1 MNIVSFGLTLSVNN
15 GNNENM
21 NSKNEL
27 KELGSRLVEESQEE
41 TFSARG
47 AIGELFPFVFEA
59 SARMSSRAISR
70 WLEENGVK
78 LSAVTIA
85 KALRNQKP
93 YWEELFEAIEPAARI
108 FEEAQ
113 GCAMGEFL
121 LRDEVFFA
129 LESRPPALDV
139 ITAEGA
145 SEGVGEFAGAVAKLK
160 DEWFCFSRKTREAC
174 LANVELDKEE
184 SAT

>member
-1 MNIVSFGLTLSVNN
+1 
-15 GNNENM
+15 
-21 NSKNEL
+21 
-27 KELGSRLVEESQEE
+27 
-41 TFSARG
+41 
-47 AIGELFPFVFEA
+47 
-59 SARMSSRAISR
+59 
-70 WLEENGVK
+70 
-78 LSAVTIA
+78 
-85 KALRNQKP
+85 
-93 YWEELFEAIEPAARI
+93 
-108 FEEAQ
+108 
-113 GCAMGEFL
+113 
-121 LRDEVFFA
+121 VFFA